1 MAGLRCSAGHVHSA
15 LIFAGRVID
24 FFTAGS
30 VLSVASIIG
39 FITVFGIATPDGVMM
54 IAHIHQLI
62 KNEYSEV

>member
-1 MAGLRCSAGHVHSA
+1 M
-15 LIFAGRVID
+15 IFAGRVID